1 MSKDYLKKFSAVIL
15 AAGQGKRLNLRKSGP
30 KAMLKLAG
38 KPMVS
43 YIVSSL
49 RLLGFSKEQICL
61 VAGFESEKIT
71 AYFKNSVSYA
81 LQDKPQGTAHAAFC
95 GIKILP
101 RDIEQVLVL
110 NADDSAFY
118 SPATLESF
126 MKQHYE
132 AKPVLSLLSVE
143 PDYPEQYGRII
154 RSESGKILIVEKEN
168 LTKEQRQIKETST
181 GTFCFDRKWFEESL
195 PQIKPIPGLKEY
207 GLPSMLELANKEK
220 ALTQVIKL
228 ANPREWFGVNT
239 LQELREADQRMKL
252 KVKRLAG

>member
-1 MSKDYLKKFSAVIL
+1 
-15 AAGQGKRLNLRKSGP
+15 
-30 KAMLKLAG
+30 MLKLAG

-49 RLLGFSKEQICL
+49 RFLGFSKEQICL
-61 VAGFESEKIT
+61 VVGFGREKIT
-71 AYFKNSVSYA
+71 AYFKDSVSYA
-81 LQDKPQGTAHAAFC
+81 FQDEPRGTAHAAFC

-143 PDYPEQYGRII
+143 PDYPEQYGRVI
-154 RSESGKILIVEKEN
+154 RSESGEILIVEKEN
-168 LTKEQRQIKETST
+168 LTREQRQIKETST
-181 GTFCFDRKWFEESL
+181 GTFCFDREWFEKNFSKVE
-195 PQIKPIPGLKEY
+195 PIPGLKEY
-207 GLPSMLELANKEK
+207 GLPAMLEAAEREK
-220 ALTQVIKL
+220 ALTQVIRL
-228 ANPREWFGVNT
+228 ANPREWFGVNI
-239 LQELREADQRMKL
+239 LQELEEADQRMKL
-252 KVKRLAG
+252 KTKNQPEKNRDRTAKPR